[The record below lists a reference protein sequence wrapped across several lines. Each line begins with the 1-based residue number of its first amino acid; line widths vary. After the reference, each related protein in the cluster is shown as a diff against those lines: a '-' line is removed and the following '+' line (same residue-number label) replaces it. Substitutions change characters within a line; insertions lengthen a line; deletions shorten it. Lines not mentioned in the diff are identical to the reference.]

1 MDNKSENDSPYIL
14 LFIGVLAVSTAA
26 ILIKLSLAVASPI
39 AIAFY
44 RMAFSAVIAIIIL
57 LVKPKQKKEKLDKST
72 IWLLIL
78 SGILLAAHFALWT
91 WSLDLVSVNSSVI
104 FATTSPLWVGL
115 LSPILLK
122 ERVPKR
128 FYLGILFAFAGG
140 LLIALLGGGN
150 GGENNWQGLLMS
162 LLSAWMIAGY
172 LLIGRKISSKMSTE
186 LYVSVVYSVAALA
199 LGIALLFLE
208 GGFQAYP
215 RKIYQY
221 LFMLALVPQ
230 TIGHTAMNKALRKLP
245 ARTVS
250 LALLFEP
257 VGSSILAMAF
267 LNEMPSAVEI
277 AGGILILIGL
287 VIALSAN
294 PNEA

>member
-1 MDNKSENDSPYIL
+1 MNNKTENDSPYIL
-14 LFIGVLAVSTAA
+14 LVIGVIAVSTAA

-44 RMAFSAVIAIIIL
+44 RMAFSAVIAISML
-57 LVKPKQKKEKLDKST
+57 HFKPKQKEETPDKST

-115 LSPILLK
+115 LSPLILK
-122 ERVPKR
+122 ERVPRR
-128 FYLGILFAFAGG
+128 FYLGILFAFGGG

-150 GGENNWQGLLMS
+150 AGKSNWQGLLMS

-172 LLIGRKISSKMSTE
+172 LLIGRKISTKMSTE
-186 LYVSVVYSVAALA
+186 FYVSVVYTVAALV
-199 LGIALLFLE
+199 LGIVLLFLG

-215 RKIYQY
+215 LKIFLY

-230 TIGHTAMNKALRKLP
+230 TIGHTAMNKSLTRLP

-257 VGSSILAMAF
+257 VGSGVLAMLF
-267 LNEMPSAVEI
+267 LKELPSAVEI
-277 AGGILILIGL
+277 AGGFLILIGL
-287 VIALSAN
+287 VIALSASA
-294 PNEA
+294 NEA

>member
-1 MDNKSENDSPYIL
+1 MNNKTENDSPYIL
-14 LFIGVLAVSTAA
+14 LVIGVIAVSTAA

-44 RMAFSAVIAIIIL
+44 RMAFSAVIAIL
-57 LVKPKQKKEKLDKST
+57 MLHFKPKQKEETPEKST

-78 SGILLAAHFALWT
+78 SGILLASHFALWT

-115 LSPILLK
+115 LSPLILK
-122 ERVPKR
+122 ERVPRR
-128 FYLGILFAFAGG
+128 FYLGILFAFGGG

-150 GGENNWQGLLMS
+150 AGKSNWQGLLMS

-172 LLIGRKISSKMSTE
+172 LLIGRKISTKMSTE
-186 LYVSVVYSVAALA
+186 FYVSVVYSVAALV
-199 LGIALLFLE
+199 LGIVLLLLG

-215 RKIYQY
+215 LKIFIY

-230 TIGHTAMNKALRKLP
+230 TIGHTAMNKSLTRLP

-257 VGSSILAMAF
+257 VGSGVLAMLF
-267 LNEMPSAVEI
+267 LKELPSAVEI
-277 AGGILILIGL
+277 AGGFLILFGL
-287 VIALSAN
+287 VIALSVSA
-294 PNEA
+294 NEA